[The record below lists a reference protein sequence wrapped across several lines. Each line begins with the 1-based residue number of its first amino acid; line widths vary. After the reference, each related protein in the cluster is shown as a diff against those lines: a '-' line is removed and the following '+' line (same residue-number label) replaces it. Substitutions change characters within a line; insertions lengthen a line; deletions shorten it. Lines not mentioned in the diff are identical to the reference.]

1 VRHFGTAVLA
11 VLAATSPVVAQG
23 FCPPVGFV
31 RPLPFAHPA
40 IHPWGWGNPLWPP
53 VVVVPQPVIVAAP
66 VPGFAVPRWDLELL
80 DFRTPEDP
88 RLAGARVDS
97 AVRHGDLLVVE
108 PKGNGIKLAGG
119 LRPAPKP
126 EPAVKPKLDPPFD
139 PVQRAKEAFAKGE
152 LGLATER
159 LHAFIAAQPNA
170 PLPHFLLVQ
179 VRTARGEYAEAV
191 AALRDGLRLDPN
203 WPKSPFR
210 IADFYGANLD
220 RLRTDLAELEV
231 VLAGKPDD
239 PSLLFLSGYHLW
251 FHGDRTEATRRFKR
265 AAAVV
270 KDAEPIERFLSA
282 GK

>member
-1 VRHFGTAVLA
+1 MRHIGTAVIAVLA
-11 VLAATSPVVAQG
+11 VTSPVVAQG

-40 IHPWGWGNPLWPP
+40 IYPWGWGGPLWPP

-88 RLAGARVDS
+88 RLAGARVDA

-126 EPAVKPKLDPPFD
+126 EPVMKPKLDPPID
-139 PVQRAKEAFAKGE
+139 PVDRAKAAFAAGE
-152 LGLATER
+152 LGLATEQ
-159 LHAFIAAQPNA
+159 LNAATATQPNA
-170 PLPHFLLVQ
+170 PLPHFLLAQ

-191 AALRDGLRLDPN
+191 SALRDGLRLDPD
-203 WPKSPFR
+203 WPTSRFR
-210 IADFYGANLD
+210 IADLYGGKVD
-220 RLRTDLAELEV
+220 RLRADLAELDAA
-231 VLAGKPDD
+231 LTATPDD
-239 PSLLFLSGYHLW
+239 PTLLFLTAYHLW
-251 FHGDRTEATRRFKR
+251 FNGGRPEALRRFR
-265 AAAVV
+265 TAAARV
-270 KDAEPIERFLSA
+270 KDAGPIDPFLRA
-282 GK
+282 AK